1 MGLRRWQSGA
11 MVGAVLAG
19 TGAGAVA
26 WHEAGGGP
34 GAPGA
39 PEAKAEPARLVS
51 YADCGQMLDQ
61 LRAQALAAV
70 GPYGLAGAS
79 AGGTYHGTSTSA
91 LPLEAAPAA
100 AGTSG
105 SSQASGGP
113 SADAGSVPG
122 FSTTNDQEQGI
133 DEPDLAKTDGTVLVA
148 LDRSTDTLEV
158 ATVTS
163 SPALVGSLPLASA
176 VEATGLFLVGADAV
190 VVGAAVSSPDSEAVV
205 VDLSDPARPS
215 VARSFHVQGSLVDAR
230 LVAGHVELVVR
241 SAPQL
246 PFVEPADGTPAAL
259 SAAAAANRAA
269 VSASTP
275 AQWLPSVTS
284 EPSGTTTPAPCAA
297 AMHTASSATSGIDT
311 IGVVPIDPASD
322 QPGTEVTV
330 VGDAT
335 TVYAGGSSLYVATSE
350 PALPVPEPAV
360 DVPAPASP
368 GATSSGV
375 ASSGVASSGVA
386 SSGVVSPGAVV
397 TTPSSGSLPP
407 DTTAIDAFD
416 LSDPSAPRYVGS
428 GQVPGTLIGQ
438 YALSAYQGDLRVA
451 TTVGS
456 ATPPP
461 GEGTAPT
468 TVSDSRV
475 TVLAPENGALVP
487 VGTVSGLG
495 AGEKIYAVRFVGP
508 LAYVVTFRQTDP
520 LYVVDLSDPTAPRLA
535 GQLPLTGY
543 SSFLQPLGNG
553 LVLGVGQS
561 VDQNLRT
568 DGLQVSLFDVSDPAH
583 PALVGKDVLSGATSA
598 AQQDPHALLYWAPT
612 GTVVLPVVQFGSP
625 PDGTPVAPGV
635 AQGSAFSGA
644 VVWRADGSGLTEQGR
659 ISQPAGA
666 GVPACTVCAGAFGS
680 GGAAAAPGGAP
691 VMAPY
696 EPYGGTVQR
705 ALVVGAKLYT
715 VSDAGILESDLAS
728 LAPGTWMAF
737 S

>member
-1 MGLRRWQSGA
+1 MGLRRWQSGT
-11 MVGAVLAG
+11 MVGVVLVG
-19 TGAGAVA
+19 TAAGAVA
-26 WHEAGGGP
+26 WHDAGGGP
-34 GAPGA
+34 GRAAPPVA
-39 PEAKAEPARLVS
+39 EAEPARLVS

-61 LRAQALAAV
+61 LRAEALAAV
-70 GPYGLAGAS
+70 GPYGLGGS
-79 AGGTYHGTSTSA
+79 LPDGTYHGTSTA
-91 LPLEAAPAA
+91 AMPLEAAPAA
-100 AGTSG
+100 GTSG
-105 SSQASGGP
+105 TPSQASGGASP
-113 SADAGSVPG
+113 DAGSAPG

-133 DEPDLAKTDGTVLVA
+133 DEPDLAKTDGTLLVA
-148 LDRSTDTLEV
+148 LERSTDTLQV
-158 ATVTS
+158 ASVTS
-163 SPALVGSLPLASA
+163 SPSLVGSLSLGSA
-176 VEATGLFLVGADAV
+176 VQATGLFLVGADAV
-190 VVGAAVSSPDSEAVV
+190 VVGAAVSSPDTEAVV
-205 VDLSDPARPS
+205 VDLSDPAHPS

-230 LVAGHVELVVR
+230 LVAGRVELVVR
-241 SAPQL
+241 SSPQL
-246 PFVEPADGTPAAL
+246 PFVSPPDGSQAAL
-259 SAAAAANRAA
+259 SAATAENRAVVAAA
-269 VSASTP
+269 TP

-297 AMHTASSATSGIDT
+297 AMHTASSATSGLDT
-311 IGVVPIDPASD
+311 IGVVPIDPSSD

-335 TVYAGGSSLYVATSE
+335 TVYAGGSSLYVTTSE
-350 PALPVPEPAV
+350 PAQPVPEPAV
-360 DVPAPASP
+360 DVPAP
-368 GATSSGV
+368 GIV
-375 ASSGVASSGVA
+375 A
-386 SSGVVSPGAVV
+386 

-461 GEGTAPT
+461 GEGSAPT
-468 TVSDSRV
+468 TVSDNRV

-487 VGTVSGLG
+487 IGTVSGLG

-520 LYVVDLSDPTAPRLA
+520 LYVVDLSDPTAPQLA

-543 SSFLQPLGNG
+543 SSFLEPLEHG

-561 VDQNLRT
+561 VDENLRT

-583 PALVGKDVLSGATSA
+583 PALVAKDVLAGATSA

-612 GTVVLPVVQFGSP
+612 GTVVLPVVQFVSP
-625 PDGTPVAPGV
+625 PAGTPVDPGV
-635 AQGSAFSGA
+635 AQGSTFSGA
-644 VVWRADGSGLTEQGR
+644 VVWRAGSSGLTEQGR
-659 ISQPAGA
+659 VIQPTGA
-666 GVPACTVCAGAFGS
+666 GVPACTFCAGAVGS
-680 GGAAAAPGGAP
+680 GSAGVGAGGAA

-705 ALVVGAKLYT
+705 ALVVGDKLYT

-728 LAPGTWMAF
+728 LAPGTWLAF

>member
-19 TGAGAVA
+19 TVAGAVA

-34 GAPGA
+34 GATGA
-39 PEAKAEPARLVS
+39 SAAKAEPARLVS
-51 YADCGQMLDQ
+51 YADCGQMLAQ

-70 GPYGLAGAS
+70 GPYGLAGS
-79 AGGTYHGTSTSA
+79 PTGGTYHGTSTSA

-100 AGTSG
+100 AGASG
-105 SSQASGGP
+105 ASGGA
-113 SADAGSVPG
+113 SAEAGSAPG

-133 DEPDLAKTDGTVLVA
+133 DEPDLAKTDGTLLVA
-148 LDRSTDTLEV
+148 LDRSTDTLQV
-158 ATVTS
+158 ASVSS
-163 SPALVGSLPLASA
+163 SPALVGSLPLGSA
-176 VEATGLFLVGADAV
+176 VEATGLFLVGAEAV
-190 VVGAAVSSPDSEAVV
+190 VVGGAVSSPDSEAVV
-205 VDLSDPARPS
+205 VDLSDPAHPG

-246 PFVEPADGTPAAL
+246 PFVAPADGSPAAL
-259 SAAAAANRAA
+259 SEATAANRAT

-284 EPSGTTTPAPCAA
+284 EPSGTTTPAPCVA
-297 AMHTASSATSGIDT
+297 AMHTASSTASGLDT
-311 IGVVPIDPASD
+311 IGVVPIDPSSD

-350 PALPVPEPAV
+350 PAQPVPQPAV
-360 DVPAPASP
+360 DAPAPASP
-368 GATSSGV
+368 G
-375 ASSGVASSGVA
+375 
-386 SSGVVSPGAVV
+386 VVSPGVVV
-397 TTPSSGSLPP
+397 TTTSSGSLPP

-520 LYVVDLSDPTAPRLA
+520 LYVVDLSDPAAPQLA

-543 SSFLQPLGNG
+543 SSFLEPLGNG

-568 DGLQVSLFDVSDPAH
+568 DGLQVSLFDVSDPAR
-583 PALVGKDVLSGATSA
+583 PALVAKDVLPGATSA

-625 PDGTPVAPGV
+625 PAGTPVDPGV

-666 GVPACTVCAGAFGS
+666 GVPACTFCAGALGS
-680 GGAAAAPGGAP
+680 GGAAVGPGGAA

-715 VSDAGILESDLAS
+715 VSGAGILESDLAS
-728 LAPGTWMAF
+728 LAAGTWMAF